1 MIKTH
6 SLDVMSYFLTSEE
19 VTLNSLMKAFT
30 MSEQEVNDELDHI
43 NSLLGDTVIVRKRNH
58 LIFD

>member
-30 MSEQEVNDELDHI
+30 ISEQEV
-43 NSLLGDTVIVRKRNH
+43 R
-58 LIFD
+58 